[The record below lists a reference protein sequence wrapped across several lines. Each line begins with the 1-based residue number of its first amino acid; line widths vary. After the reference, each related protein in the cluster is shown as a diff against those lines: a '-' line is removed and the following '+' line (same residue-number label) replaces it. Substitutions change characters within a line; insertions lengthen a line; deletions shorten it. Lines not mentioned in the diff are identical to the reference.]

1 MTPTDMLRVQTLA
14 RAFEDAM
21 AANPLATFA
30 QAVEALALVAAE
42 KADQSPI
49 GSVNEASWT
58 NASGHLFDLAQVGR
72 LYQDARP

>member
-30 QAVEALALVAAE
+30 Q
-42 KADQSPI
+42 ADQSPI